1 MNVWFT
7 SDLHLGHAN
16 IAKYCRRPWFKPDM
30 VDGDG
35 NWVSEEIRD
44 ACATNMNA
52 ALIQKWN
59 ERVKTGDTVF
69 HIGDFCTYGAAN
81 GVPGVKRHATEWEEI
96 LNGQII
102 HIRGNHDANN
112 TVKKHALESAM
123 IRFGGKNVFMMHR
136 PPWDPDSH
144 VEVPGNTG
152 IILCGHVHEKWSADQ
167 YMEVPVINVGV
178 DVRNFYPM
186 SKTEVIQAA
195 QKTREYER
203 DEGERMNENKNPCKS
218 TSN

>member
-16 IAKYCRRPWFKPDM
+16 IAKYCRRPWFEPDM
-30 VDGDG
+30 VDGNGD
-35 NWVSEEIRD
+35 WVSEEIRD

-81 GVPGVKRHATEWEEI
+81 GVPGVKRHATEWEEM

-144 VEVPGNTG
+144 VEVPDNTG
-152 IILCGHVHEKWSADQ
+152 IILCGHVHEKWACGTHRMDASLNPKT
-167 YMEVPVINVGV
+167 VPVINVGV
-178 DVRNFYPM
+178 DVRGFYPM
-186 SKTEVIQAA
+186 SKTEVMRVH
-195 QKTREYER
+195 K
-203 DEGERMNENKNPCKS
+203 ENK
-218 TSN
+218 